1 VPSNQQ
7 ENQRILECVFDNPD
21 ILEEIMRR
29 MNMFHLTNTT
39 ASVSPP
45 LNDQS
50 HAQIL
55 DQNYQTQF
63 QYGQQTEVLQAP
75 IQQQQDVSSIINSC
89 QPSELCSINDINGT
103 FQQPSTNV
111 PMWQTSKTN
120 LYFSTPNQVN
130 KLMFSS
136 PICQTY

>member
-1 VPSNQQ
+1 LPSNQQ
-7 ENQRILECVFDNPD
+7 ENQRILEFVLSNPD
-21 ILEEIMRR
+21 IHADIVRR
-29 MNMFHLTNTT
+29 MNMVHLTNTT
-39 ASVSPP
+39 ESISPP

-63 QYGQQTEVLQAP
+63 QYGQQTEVSQAQ
-75 IQQQQDVSSIINSC
+75 IQQQQDVFSIINPC
-89 QPSELCSINDINGT
+89 QPSELCSINDFNGT

-136 PICQTY
+136 PIYETY